1 MIKITVNTVLWLLL
15 LLPAAARSDTLQLHT
30 TAADPYQVIV
40 NGELSGVS
48 VSILRCVL
56 AGMDQPYEMKLMPWV
71 RAVEDLKHQTADGIF
86 TAMPASE
93 LDAAAEMSY
102 PFTLERWF
110 WVTRP
115 GDHPAQG
122 RGQPGWRIGA
132 VRSSNQLSWL
142 EQQGTGVAVEVNS
155 LSQLIHMLRNK
166 RLDAFLADDRVL
178 TEELH
183 KLGFATDSVALTFSR
198 YMPLGIYFSR
208 TFLSRYPAFIAAFN
222 AGLKDCMPDPL
233 QLSDSERQR
242 IMTTL
247 RDELMPRLQTAATLL
262 ADVEQTLPAATV
274 QRREDVWPADL
285 SADVPLFVGRILYN
299 PLAEQ
304 LRRWQKE
311 SAGLISEI
319 YITGPDGVNVA
330 MGQLTSDYI
339 QADEKPY
346 QQLSAGHTDLYIGPV
361 VYDASSHRFQV
372 KAGWQLQPQD
382 GRSGFIFIGLD
393 AEKALQNS
401 YERQH

>member
-1 MIKITVNTVLWLLL
+1 MIKVTVNTVLWLLL
-15 LLPAAARSDTLQLHT
+15 LLPVTGRSDTLQLHT

-122 RGQPGWRIGA
+122 RVQPDWRIGA

-142 EQQGTGVAVEVNS
+142 EQQGIGVALQVNS
-155 LSQLIHMLRNK
+155 LSQLLHMLRNN

-178 TEELH
+178 AEELH
-183 KLGFATDSVALTFSR
+183 QQGFAADSFTLTFSR
-198 YMPLGIYFSR
+198 YMPLGIYFSHA
-208 TFLSRYPAFIAAFN
+208 FLRRYPSFIAAFN
-222 AGLKDCMPDPL
+222 AGLRDCMPDPL
-233 QLSDSERQR
+233 QLSDGERQR

-247 RDELMPRLQTAATLL
+247 RTELMPRLQPPAELL
-262 ADVEQTLPAATV
+262 AGVEQVLPAAVV
-274 QRREDVWPADL
+274 QRREEVWPADL
-285 SADVPLFVGRILYN
+285 SGDVPPFVGRILYS
-299 PLAEQ
+299 PLAEK
-304 LRRWQKE
+304 LRQWQKE

-319 YITGPDGVNVA
+319 YVTGPDGVNVA
-330 MGQLTSDYI
+330 MSQLTSDYI

-346 QQLSAGHTDLYIGPV
+346 QQLTGGQTDLYIGPV
-361 VYDASSHRFQV
+361 VYDVSAHRFQV
-372 KAGWQLQPQD
+372 KAGWQLQPQTPH
-382 GRSGFIFIGLD
+382 SGFIFIGLD
-393 AEKALQNS
+393 AEKVLQNS
-401 YERQH
+401 YDPQY